1 MEKTGLTLWKAITS
15 VLLVILIASVLTNGF
30 GLKQVLVKVPS
41 EELGNKT
48 IEFINKNLL
57 QPGTAASLGEAD
69 CKERTGLCK
78 LTLNIGDNSFDSYI
92 SSDGELLFPEVI
104 EMEKVEG
111 VNDQAVVDQQASQ
124 QASLESI
131 PQQEK
136 ADVKLFIMSYCPFG
150 LQAQKA
156 LLPAFDLLKDQAD
169 IKIHFVNYIMHDKQE
184 IDENLKQYCIQ
195 EQQPEKLIPY
205 LNCFVEAGESEK
217 CLAQANIDQSKL
229 NTCVSQTDEEYG
241 VSADYE
247 DKESWLS
254 GLYPLFKVDDEL
266 NKQYGVGGS
275 PTLVINDVVVVS
287 NQQYCPGGDVMCN
300 VMPSLGRTPEDY
312 KQVICMG
319 FEIMPD
325 ECAQIL
331 STGSPVPGFGL
342 GEAASLT
349 DAQCE

>member
-1 MEKTGLTLWKAITS
+1 MKKTGLTLWKAITS

-30 GLKQVLVKVPS
+30 GLKQVLFKVPS

-57 QPGTAASLGEAD
+57 QPGTTASLGEAD
-69 CKERTGLCK
+69 CKERSGLCK
-78 LTLNIGDNSFDSYI
+78 LTVSIGDNSFDSYI
-92 SSDGELLFPEVI
+92 SSDGELLFPEAI
-104 EMEKVEG
+104 EMEKVQET
-111 VNDQAVVDQQASQ
+111 NNQAAAGQQANQ

-131 PQQEK
+131 PQQEIPQ
-136 ADVKLFIMSYCPFG
+136 VRLFAMTFCPFG

-156 LLPAFDLLKDQAD
+156 LLPAFELLKDQAD

-205 LNCFVEAGESEK
+205 LNCFVEAGDSEK
-217 CLAQANIDQSKL
+217 CLTQVNVNKSSL
-229 NTCVSQTDEEYG
+229 NTCVSQTDKEYG

-254 GLYPLFKVDDEL
+254 GLYPLFKIDDEL

-275 PTLVINDVVVVS
+275 PTLVINDQVVS
-287 NQQYCPGGDVMCN
+287 PN
-300 VMPSLGRTPEDY
+300 RTPEDY
-312 KQVICMG
+312 KQAICMG
-319 FEIMPD
+319 FKKMPE
-325 ECAQIL
+325 ECFETL
-331 STGSPVPGFGL
+331 SSKIPAPGFGE
-342 GEAASLT
+342 GEAGSSTGAK
-349 DAQCE
+349 CE